1 LLDCKRTKY
10 CRIEARYNYQTA
22 LLLSNTLKDEGGF
35 KL

>member
-1 LLDCKRTKY
+1 LQENKILCK
-10 CRIEARYNYQTA
+10 IEAHYNYQTA